1 MSELLAGAD
10 ISGLPQRGKVVV
22 GFSGGADSTAL
33 AHWLLG
39 RLGPERLVLAH
50 VNHQLRGEESDRDE
64 AAARAFAQRFGLD
77 FALRREDVAA
87 LARRRGLGLEEC
99 GRQVR
104 YGFFQSL
111 APGEEDRIL
120 TAHSAND
127 NAETVLMHLC
137 RGTSLPGLLGIP
149 ARRGKVLRPLLRVPR
164 GEIEAYCQAHGLP
177 YVTDSSNLSREY
189 TRNRLRLEVLPVL
202 EELNPSFLEA
212 VARMTD
218 TLSQDSACLE
228 AQAQAL
234 LEACR
239 GPWGLDAAKLRQAH
253 PAVASRALRLFW
265 QGWGP
270 ALEKKHLDALLRCLE
285 GGQVDL
291 PGGVRA
297 QCSQGVLS
305 LERPGGCPAFSVE
318 APLGTTSLP
327 CGKEL
332 VLRVKELPS
341 GEAKPKIHNLLFKN
355 ALDYDIITSNLRAR
369 SRREGDRFS
378 PAGRRVTKGLKQL
391 FQEQRVPVSQRGRV
405 VLLEC
410 GGRLVFCEGVGPAEG
425 FQVTGRTRRALEV
438 EIRPRDLSEER
449 NHTGKGKESI

>member
-1 MSELLAGAD
+1 
-10 ISGLPQRGKVVV
+10 
-22 GFSGGADSTAL
+22 
-33 AHWLLG
+33 
-39 RLGPERLVLAH
+39 
-50 VNHQLRGEESDRDE
+50 
-64 AAARAFAQRFGLD
+64 
-77 FALRREDVAA
+77 
-87 LARRRGLGLEEC
+87 
-99 GRQVR
+99 
-104 YGFFQSL
+104 
-111 APGEEDRIL
+111 
-120 TAHSAND
+120 
-127 NAETVLMHLC
+127 
-137 RGTSLPGLLGIP
+137 
-149 ARRGKVLRPLLRVPR
+149 VLRPLLRVPR

-291 PGGVRA
+291 PGGTRA

-305 LERPGGCPAFSVE
+305 LERPGVCPAFSVE

>member
-64 AAARAFAQRFGLD
+64 AAAHAFAKRFGLD

-111 APGEEDRIL
+111 APGEADRIL
-120 TAHSAND
+120 TAHNAND

-239 GPWGLDAAKLRQAH
+239 GPWGLDAAKLRQM
-253 PAVASRALRLFW
+253 
-265 QGWGP
+265 G
-270 ALEKKHLDALLRCLE
+270 DLLRDKAPN
-285 GGQVDL
+285 V
-291 PGGVRA
+291 V
-297 QCSQGVLS
+297 GVLATVNGEKITF
-305 LERPGGCPAFSVE
+305 LAV
-318 APLGTTSLP
+318 
-327 CGKEL
+327 CGKEA
-332 VLRVKELPS
+332 VAKGIKAGDIIKTVTAICGGKGGGKPDSAMGGGSDVVKLD
-341 GEAKPKIHNLLFKN
+341 N
-355 ALDYDIITSNLRAR
+355 ALAAVDD
-369 SRREGDRFS
+369 F
-378 PAGRRVTKGLKQL
+378 
-391 FQEQRVPVSQRGRV
+391 VSQKLG
-405 VLLEC
+405 L
-410 GGRLVFCEGVGPAEG
+410 
-425 FQVTGRTRRALEV
+425 
-438 EIRPRDLSEER
+438 
-449 NHTGKGKESI
+449 

>member
-1 MSELLAGAD
+1 
-10 ISGLPQRGKVVV
+10 
-22 GFSGGADSTAL
+22 
-33 AHWLLG
+33 
-39 RLGPERLVLAH
+39 
-50 VNHQLRGEESDRDE
+50 
-64 AAARAFAQRFGLD
+64 
-77 FALRREDVAA
+77 
-87 LARRRGLGLEEC
+87 
-99 GRQVR
+99 
-104 YGFFQSL
+104 
-111 APGEEDRIL
+111 
-120 TAHSAND
+120 
-127 NAETVLMHLC
+127 
-137 RGTSLPGLLGIP
+137 
-149 ARRGKVLRPLLRVPR
+149 
-164 GEIEAYCQAHGLP
+164 
-177 YVTDSSNLSREY
+177 
-189 TRNRLRLEVLPVL
+189 
-202 EELNPSFLEA
+202 
-212 VARMTD
+212 
-218 TLSQDSACLE
+218 
-228 AQAQAL
+228 
-234 LEACR
+234 
-239 GPWGLDAAKLRQAH
+239 
-253 PAVASRALRLFW
+253 VASRALRLFW

-291 PGGVRA
+291 PGGARA